1 MLETVLW
8 SIIAG
13 AVAIVVIL
21 IAIHAISTFNANHP
35 SNYEEAMGAYLDR
48 ARARGL
54 TEKEIQ
60 QELAMRR
67 AYVRLRGVVSDAV
80 IADARFYNLALK
92 KAVAEEAAMLA
103 KFDGMDVANRFR
115 KWIGELRSCDI
126 LYQDAYDA
134 RDRYLAAAAPAPRQ
148 PTEIE
153 IASVM
158 IVPPSR

>member
-1 MLETVLW
+1 MLETVLVLT
-8 SIIAG
+8 IAG
-13 AVAIVVIL
+13 VLAIGVIL
-21 IAIHAISTFNANHP
+21 IAIHWITSHRSARP

-60 QELAMRR
+60 QELSMRR
-67 AYVRLRGVVSDAV
+67 AYVRLRGAVSDAV
-80 IADARFYNLALK
+80 LADARFYDLALK
-92 KAVAEEAAMLA
+92 KAVSEEATMLA

-115 KWIGELRSCDI
+115 KWIGELRTADI

-134 RDRYLAAAAPAPRQ
+134 MKGYLAAAAPAPRQ

-153 IASVM
+153 IASMM

>member
-8 SIIAG
+8 SIIYG
-13 AVAIVVIL
+13 VLAIVAAL
-21 IAIHAISTFNANHP
+21 IAIHAITSFRAAHP
-35 SNYEEAMGAYLDR
+35 RNYEEAMGAYLDR

-60 QELAMRR
+60 QELSMRR
-67 AYVRLRGVVSDAV
+67 AYVRLRGAVSDAV
-80 IADARFYNLALK
+80 LADARFYDLALK
-92 KAVAEEAAMLA
+92 KAVSEEATMLA

-115 KWIGELRSCDI
+115 KWIGELRTADI

-134 RDRYLAAAAPAPRQ
+134 MGRYLAVAAPTPRA

-153 IASVM
+153 IASVT
-158 IVPPSR
+158 ILPPTR